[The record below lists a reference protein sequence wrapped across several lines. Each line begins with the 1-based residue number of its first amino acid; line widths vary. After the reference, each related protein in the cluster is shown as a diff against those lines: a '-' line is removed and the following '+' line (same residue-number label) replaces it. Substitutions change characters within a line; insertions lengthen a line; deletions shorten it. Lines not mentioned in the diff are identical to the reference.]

1 MSLGSVIDLFVDI
14 ESCGQPPSFSLTSL
28 TLGGSQ
34 LFAHGTV
41 PGTTTMHGNL
51 VLVGRG
57 VLVENSPK
65 TEEWS
70 LDLQLKDRKEQRSG
84 CADPP
89 LGSVGE
95 WHECYVPRQK

>member
-1 MSLGSVIDLFVDI
+1 MSLGSVIDLLVDS

-41 PGTTTMHGNL
+41 PGTTTTRGNL
-51 VLVGRG
+51 ALGGRG

-65 TEEWS
+65 S
-70 LDLQLKDRKEQRSG
+70 
-84 CADPP
+84 A
-89 LGSVGE
+89 V
-95 WHECYVPRQK
+95 